1 MSSTGFKLPLRLDLR
16 PSRTALALAT
26 GSTLLAMVAALM
38 SDVPPAAMLGLSLGL
53 LTSLTIHLRRN
64 GWIGADRRRII
75 TLQAQSPTHWRLWQA
90 DGTGSDADRAET
102 LWRSAGIVVLRL
114 THQGKRIAVLAVFA
128 DSAPADALRQLR
140 VVLKFAK

>member
-1 MSSTGFKLPLRLDLR
+1 MSSTGFKLPLRLNLR
-16 PSRTALALAT
+16 PSRTALALTA
-26 GSTLLAMVAALM
+26 GSTLSAIAAVLM
-38 SDVPPAAMLGLSLGL
+38 SNLPTAATLCVSAGL
-53 LTSLTIHLRRN
+53 LASLTIHLRRN

-75 TLQAQSPTHWRLWQA
+75 ALQAQSPTHWRLWRA

-102 LWRSAGIVVLRL
+102 LWRSAGMVVLRL
-114 THQGKRIAVLAVFA
+114 TNQGKRVAVLALFS